1 MHPDK
6 EQYSHDHQVLQP
18 QGCSDDDFFIDVFA
32 LSREANDATDEEI
45 QAALDAIDVD
55 GVSENVPP
63 TVSENVPAPAP
74 RCMSGPRPKMSQKAA
89 RRSAANDRQIIE
101 RIQNFDLPTG
111 DTRAISSVATPNTHP
126 NRHSTPLS
134 LPTWEKTSDHLKL
147 FSATLDIMTTPET
160 APYAFSFNLTP
171 EAVTKAKSAPAGA
184 LDHLKRNL
192 DKTLSR
198 AGLSLPYWFALDIDR
213 KGRLHV
219 HGAFAAYPEL
229 VPAIRS
235 AMTKA
240 WGQWEGAGK
249 HLQLVVK
256 PCNEGWAGYAMKK
269 QKQVAKIVG
278 KRTFTIKDRAGAEQT
293 YSIIRSVMADV
304 SQR

>member
-1 MHPDK
+1 MRPPHELDNSKSP
-6 EQYSHDHQVLQP
+6 SVLQ
-18 QGCSDDDFFIDVFA
+18 SDDDEFFPNEIA
-32 LSREANDATDEEI
+32 LTRSGDDLTDDEI
-45 QAALDAIDVD
+45 MAALDDDASKNVPPSA
-55 GVSENVPP
+55 SENVP
-63 TVSENVPAPAP
+63 TPAP
-74 RCMSGPRPKMSQKAA
+74 RCIPGPCPKMSQKAA

-111 DTRAISSVATPNTHP
+111 DTLGNSLVAAPNTHP
-126 NRHSTPLS
+126 NRHATAQS

-147 FSATLDIMTTPET
+147 FSASLDIMTTPAS

-171 EAVTKAKSAPAGA
+171 EAITKAKASPAGA

-213 KGRLHV
+213 EERLHI
-219 HGAFAAYPEL
+219 HGAFAAHPEL

-249 HLQLVVK
+249 HHQLVVK
-256 PCNEGWAGYAMKK
+256 PCDERWAGYAIRN
-269 QKQVAKIVG
+269 QKRVAKIVG
-278 KRTFTIKDRAGAEQT
+278 KRTFTIKNRAGAEQT
-293 YSIIRSVMADV
+293 YSAIRRMMAL
-304 SQR
+304 